1 MTPMNDCKG
10 VVVSDVMWS
19 VSLSPPH
26 TTVHTRSTTVHK
38 RRYFSD
44 RPPLSPGSKHTA
56 SSTAGIAKW

>member
-19 VSLSPPH
+19 VSLSH
-26 TTVHTRSTTVHK
+26 TPQSTPRSTTVHK